1 MDFDIF
7 KRFTKHDRFV
17 ALEKNIE
24 KKLLPEEADALCN
37 RLAVNKNERV
47 RRIETEKEKTV
58 KESKKLNEKEGER
71 LYERLMGWSKNVE
84 LKIEAQRVARKR
96 EQEKQEHVAKS
107 TKSVEPKTVAE
118 RLYADARNRKS
129 NFEYAIKRKYLLEN
143 EQVNCML
150 ILA

>member
-17 ALEKNIE
+17 ALEKNRE

-37 RLAVNKNERV
+37 RLAVNKNEKV
-47 RRIETEKEKTV
+47 KRIETEKEKAI
-58 KESKKLNEKEGER
+58 KDNKKLNEKEGEK
-71 LYERLMGWSKNVE
+71 LYERLIGWSKNVE
-84 LKIEAQRVARKR
+84 LKIEAQRAARKK
-96 EQEKQEHVAKS
+96 ELKKQEFVAKK
-107 TKSVEPKTVAE
+107 TKSVEPKIVAE

-143 EQVNCML
+143 EQVNCTI